1 MSTGVT
7 FLVAGLGLL
16 LGAFL
21 PRALRERAVS
31 APLVVLLVGV
41 AAGWLVPGDEPIA
54 PVMQEA
60 VTQHVAEVC
69 VLVAL
74 MGVGLAIDRPFA
86 WRSWRP
92 TWRLLGIAMPLCIA
106 AVALLGWWALA
117 LSPAAA
123 ILLGAA
129 LAPTDPVLASDI
141 QVAGPSVS
149 DQEEES
155 EEHPTPAEDEDDE
168 VRFALTSEAGLNDAL
183 AFPFVWLALYLAT
196 AGPIGEWGWHWLAY
210 DLVLKIVVG
219 AAIGL
224 AGGWAFGKVVFRSR
238 WETLRLAEVGEPLL
252 GIALVCT
259 VYGLAEIAHGYG
271 FLAVFVA
278 ALALRHAE
286 RGHAYHGRL
295 HDAIEH
301 LESVLTL
308 LILLLLGASLS
319 SGQLADLSWQ
329 GVAVG
334 LALVLVVRPV
344 CGWVALLGT
353 HELQPR
359 ERVVTAIFGVR
370 GVGSIYYLAFA
381 TAQHHWPE
389 ERTLWATG
397 TAAIMVSVVVHG
409 TLATPMMRRL
419 EQRREAGL
427 RV

>member
-1 MSTGVT
+1 MSTGTV
-7 FLVAGLGLL
+7 FLVAGIGLL

-21 PRALRERAVS
+21 PRAVHERAIS
-31 APLVVLLVGV
+31 APIVVLLVGLL
-41 AAGWLVPGDEPIA
+41 AGWLVPGHEPIA
-54 PVMQEA
+54 PVMQET

-86 WRSWRP
+86 WRKWRP

-106 AVALLGWWALA
+106 ATALLGWWGLA

-149 DQEEES
+149 GTEAAEEGAS
-155 EEHPTPAEDEDDE
+155 AEEEDDE

-183 AFPFVWLALYLAT
+183 AFPFVWFALLLAT
-196 AGPIGEWGWHWLAY
+196 EGPVGGWGWHWVGY
-210 DLVLKIVVG
+210 ELVAKILIGGVVG
-219 AAIGL
+219 WV
-224 AGGWAFGKVVFRSR
+224 GGWAFGKVVFRAH
-238 WETLRLAEVGEPLL
+238 WDTLRLADVGEPLL
-252 GIALVCT
+252 AIALVFT
-259 VYGLAEIAHGYG
+259 VYGLTELVHGYG

-278 ALALRHAE
+278 AVTLRSAE

-308 LILLLLGASLS
+308 LILLLLGASLT
-319 SGQLADLSWQ
+319 SGQIATLSWQ
-329 GVAVG
+329 GVLLG
-334 LALVLVVRPV
+334 LALVLVIRPV
-344 CGWVALLGT
+344 TAWIALWGT
-353 HELQPR
+353 HELEPR
-359 ERVVTAIFGVR
+359 ERAVTAFFGVR
-370 GVGSIYYLAFA
+370 GIGSVYYMAFA
-381 TAQHHWPE
+381 TAEHVWPE
-389 ERTLWATG
+389 EKVLWSTV
-397 TAAIMVSVVVHG
+397 TAAIVISVVVHG
-409 TLATPMMRRL
+409 VLATPAMRWL

-427 RV
+427 EV